1 MISPITVIPEEKQ
14 IEFTRVENVIN
25 VIDHH
30 ENTVEVIQPVT
41 TVIRVLDG
49 GLQGPP
55 GVDGSFPTSGSYSFT
70 GSFDVTGS
78 LGVFGTLI
86 VTGPIVAAS
95 FNGDGSNLFFT
106 TLNTSESSDSTLLV
120 GNIYGTPY
128 ENKQTTVF
136 KNGDIVLS
144 GSLYLEP
151 QSITPTAI
159 AGGLFFS
166 ASNGL
171 YVGVF

>member
-1 MISPITVIPEEKQ
+1 MSSLTIVPEEKQ
-14 IEFTRVENVIN
+14 VVFTNVDNKINIVDQQENV
-25 VIDHH
+25 
-30 ENTVEVIQPVT
+30 VEVIQPIT
-41 TVIRVLDG
+41 SVIRVLDG
-49 GLQGPP
+49 GIQGPR
-55 GVDGSFPTSGSYSFT
+55 GEDATFPTSGSYSFT

-78 LGVFGTLI
+78 LGVLGNLLI
-86 VTGPIVAAS
+86 NGPITAS
-95 FNGDGSNLFFT
+95 SFSGDGSNLFFT

-128 ENKQTTVF
+128 QNKQTTIF

-151 QSITPTAI
+151 QSITPSAV

-166 ASNGL
+166 ASNDL
-171 YVGVF
+171 FVGFF

>member
-1 MISPITVIPEEKQ
+1 MASNIVEIDAIINEVNVASPII
-14 IEFTRVENVIN
+14 
-25 VIDHH
+25 
-30 ENTVEVIQPVT
+30 NTVNVDPNI
-41 TVIRVLDG
+41 TVVKVFDVG
-49 GLQGPP
+49 VQGPRGP
-55 GVDGSFPTSGSYSFT
+55 KGDPFPSSGSVSFV
-70 GSFDVTGS
+70 GLFDITGS
-78 LGVFGTLI
+78 LGVLGNIL
-86 VTGPIVAAS
+86 VTGPITAS
-95 FNGDGSNLFFT
+95 SFSGNGSNLFFT

-128 ENKQTTVF
+128 ENKQTTIF

-151 QSITPTAI
+151 QSVTPTAV

>member
-25 VIDHH
+25 VIDQH

-55 GVDGSFPTSGSYSFT
+55 GTDGSFPTSGSYSFT
-70 GSFDVTGS
+70 GLLDVTGS
-78 LGVFGTLI
+78 LGVFGTLL
-86 VTGPIVAAS
+86 VNGPIVATS
-95 FNGDGSNLFFT
+95 FSGNGSNLFFT
-106 TLNTSESSDSTLLV
+106 TLNTSESSNSTLLV

-151 QSITPTAI
+151 QSVTPTAVV
-159 AGGLFFS
+159 GGLFFS

>member
-1 MISPITVIPEEKQ
+1 MSSPITIVPEEKQ
-14 IEFTRVENVIN
+14 VVFTQVDNIIN
-25 VIDHH
+25 VIDQH

-41 TVIRVLDG
+41 SVIRVLDG
-49 GLQGPP
+49 GLQGPR
-55 GVDGSFPTSGSYSFT
+55 GIDGTFPTSGSYSFT

-78 LGVFGTLI
+78 LGVLGNLI
-86 VTGPIVAAS
+86 VNGPIIAS
-95 FNGDGSNLFFT
+95 SFSGDGSNLFFT

-120 GNIYGTPY
+120 GNIYGTSY

-151 QSITPTAI
+151 QSITPNAI

-166 ASNGL
+166 ASNDL
-171 YVGVF
+171 YVGFF